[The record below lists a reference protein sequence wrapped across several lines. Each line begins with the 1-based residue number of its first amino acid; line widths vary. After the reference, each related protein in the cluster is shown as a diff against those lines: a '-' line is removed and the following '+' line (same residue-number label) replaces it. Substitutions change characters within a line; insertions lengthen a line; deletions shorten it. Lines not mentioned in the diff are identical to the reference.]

1 MAVTNRQPLTT
12 FEKGLMRAMGL
23 NSAEELD
30 ELLAQPISEDAALHN
45 EPPDE
50 KYDLAERMYEE
61 ADRQWDAQ
69 RRFKALSRSKYLN

>member
-1 MAVTNRQPLTT
+1 MTITNRRPLTT
-12 FEKGLMRAMGL
+12 FEKSLMRAMGL
-23 NSAEELD
+23 HSAEELD

-50 KYDLAERMYEE
+50 EHDLAERMHEE

-69 RRFKALSRSKYLN
+69 QRFEALSKSKYLN